1 MSEEKLHE
9 LITPKKNLFDVNFK
23 EIWNYKD
30 LLFLFVRRDFV
41 AFFKQTI
48 LGPLWFFIQPIF
60 TTIIF
65 TVIFGQMANIPT
77 DGTPQILF
85 YMCGITCWNYF
96 SDCITKTSSTFIAN
110 ANIFGKVYF
119 PRLILPL
126 SIVISNLIKFSIQF
140 LLFIA
145 FLIYYNA
152 KGVTIIPN
160 QYIVFFP
167 LMIILLAGIG
177 LGFGLII
184 SSLTTKYRDLQFLI
198 TFGVQLF
205 MYATPIV
212 YPLSL
217 AKEKLGSYAWVT
229 NLNPLSSIIEAIK
242 NMFIGSGEI
251 DFTALGYSALFM
263 TVLLGIGIVIF
274 NRVEQTFM
282 DTV

>member
-1 MSEEKLHE
+1 MSKEKIHE
-9 LITPKKNLFDVNFK
+9 IITPKKNLFDVDFK
-23 EIWNYKD
+23 EILNYKD

-65 TVIFGQMANIPT
+65 TVIFGEMANIPT

-140 LLFIA
+140 FLFLA

-152 KGVTIIPN
+152 KGITIIPN
-160 QYIVFFP
+160 QYIVLFP
-167 LMIILLAGIG
+167 FMIILLAGIG

-184 SSLTTKYRDLQFLI
+184 SSLMHPLTKIQDLF
-198 TFGVQLF
+198 FSNF
-205 MYATPIV
+205 
-212 YPLSL
+212 S
-217 AKEKLGSYAWVT
+217 
-229 NLNPLSSIIEAIK
+229 
-242 NMFIGSGEI
+242 
-251 DFTALGYSALFM
+251 
-263 TVLLGIGIVIF
+263 
-274 NRVEQTFM
+274 
-282 DTV
+282 

>member
-65 TVIFGQMANIPT
+65 TVIFGKMANIPT

-96 SDCITKTSSTFIAN
+96 SDCMTKTSSTFSAN
-110 ANIFGKVYF
+110 AHIFGKVYF

-140 LLFIA
+140 LLFLA
-145 FLIYYNA
+145 FLIYYNT
-152 KGVTIIPN
+152 KGITIIPN
-160 QYIVFFP
+160 QYIVLFP
-167 LMIILLAGIG
+167 LMIILLAGLG
-177 LGFGLII
+177 LGLGLII
-184 SSLTTKYRDLQFLI
+184 SSLTTKYRDLQFLV
-198 TFGVQLF
+198 TFGVQLL

-217 AKEKLGSYAWVT
+217 VKEKLGNYTWVT

-242 NMFIGSGEI
+242 NIFIGSGEI
-251 DFTALGYSALFM
+251 DFSG
-263 TVLLGIGIVIF
+263 LGISAIFVIILLFTGIIIF
-274 NRVEQTFM
+274 NRVEKSFM

>member
-1 MSEEKLHE
+1 
-9 LITPKKNLFDVNFK
+9 
-23 EIWNYKD
+23 
-30 LLFLFVRRDFV
+30 
-41 AFFKQTI
+41 
-48 LGPLWFFIQPIF
+48 
-60 TTIIF
+60 
-65 TVIFGQMANIPT
+65 
-77 DGTPQILF
+77 
-85 YMCGITCWNYF
+85 
-96 SDCITKTSSTFIAN
+96 
-110 ANIFGKVYF
+110 
-119 PRLILPL
+119 
-126 SIVISNLIKFSIQF
+126 
-140 LLFIA
+140 
-145 FLIYYNA
+145 
-152 KGVTIIPN
+152 
-160 QYIVFFP
+160 
-167 LMIILLAGIG
+167 MIILLAGIG

-217 AKEKLGSYAWVT
+217 VKEKLGNYTWVT